1 MAMSEEQKRKMSQG
15 RERARLAKPER
26 HLFNKEKREQSG
38 PKTVPD
44 VLADQPQALKR
55 FKTIPNNCQV
65 AYLRAMSGKSARSA
79 IKAFCQMCFG
89 WETPVADSIRGCTD
103 KACPLYLYRPFRN

>member
-44 VLADQPQALKR
+44 VLVVKVSL
-55 FKTIPNNCQV
+55 V
-65 AYLRAMSGKSARSA
+65 
-79 IKAFCQMCFG
+79 
-89 WETPVADSIRGCTD
+89 PV
-103 KACPLYLYRPFRN
+103 